1 MKHFI
6 VNIGCEY
13 GSGGPD
19 IGKMVAESLGIP
31 FYDRD
36 LVDQV
41 VEKLGVDRDLVE
53 KADSGE
59 ENVKYE
65 FDTTFGPRYAN
76 LTNRVIYTQFEVIH
90 KLAAK
95 SSCVIIGRC
104 SNYILKD
111 RDDCLNIFVYA
122 PEEYKV
128 KHIMEQKGVSQK
140 EAQKL
145 VKYNDGMLKSRYEY
159 MTSSDMRDCRTRHM
173 MIDSSI
179 LGLEKTA
186 KYIMQL
192 IDLRFEIKIK
202 YIYILT
208 KALRDKDLLAP
219 FFFRNFKQNVKQERN
234 DI

>member
-65 FDTTFGPRYAN
+65 FDIFFSGIGFFYQIPVNSKFLYD
-76 LTNRVIYTQFEVIH
+76 LIY
-90 KLAAK
+90 
-95 SSCVIIGRC
+95 
-104 SNYILKD
+104 
-111 RDDCLNIFVYA
+111 
-122 PEEYKV
+122 
-128 KHIMEQKGVSQK
+128 
-140 EAQKL
+140 
-145 VKYNDGMLKSRYEY
+145 
-159 MTSSDMRDCRTRHM
+159 
-173 MIDSSI
+173 
-179 LGLEKTA
+179 
-186 KYIMQL
+186 
-192 IDLRFEIKIK
+192 
-202 YIYILT
+202 
-208 KALRDKDLLAP
+208 
-219 FFFRNFKQNVKQERN
+219 
-234 DI
+234 

>member
-65 FDTTFGPRYAN
+65 FDT
-76 LTNRVIYTQFEVIH
+76 
-90 KLAAK
+90 
-95 SSCVIIGRC
+95 
-104 SNYILKD
+104 ILWTKI
-111 RDDCLNIFVYA
+111 C
-122 PEEYKV
+122 ESYKPCYLHTV
-128 KHIMEQKGVSQK
+128 
-140 EAQKL
+140 
-145 VKYNDGMLKSRYEY
+145 
-159 MTSSDMRDCRTRHM
+159 
-173 MIDSSI
+173 
-179 LGLEKTA
+179 
-186 KYIMQL
+186 
-192 IDLRFEIKIK
+192 
-202 YIYILT
+202 
-208 KALRDKDLLAP
+208 
-219 FFFRNFKQNVKQERN
+219 
-234 DI
+234 

>member
-95 SSCVIIGRC
+95 SSCVIIGKC

-192 IDLRFEIKIK
+192 IDLRFE
-202 YIYILT
+202 
-208 KALRDKDLLAP
+208 
-219 FFFRNFKQNVKQERN
+219 N
-234 DI
+234 

>member
-6 VNIGCEY
+6 INIGCEY

-128 KHIMEQKGVSQK
+128 KHIMEQKGYHK
-140 EAQKL
+140 KKHKNL
-145 VKYNDGMLKSRYEY
+145 
-159 MTSSDMRDCRTRHM
+159 
-173 MIDSSI
+173 
-179 LGLEKTA
+179 
-186 KYIMQL
+186 
-192 IDLRFEIKIK
+192 
-202 YIYILT
+202 
-208 KALRDKDLLAP
+208 
-219 FFFRNFKQNVKQERN
+219 
-234 DI
+234 

>member
-111 RDDCLNIFVYA
+111 FVYA

-159 MTSSDMRDCRTRHM
+159 MTNSDMRDCRTRHM

-192 IDLRFEIKIK
+192 IDLRFE
-202 YIYILT
+202 
-208 KALRDKDLLAP
+208 
-219 FFFRNFKQNVKQERN
+219 N
-234 DI
+234 